1 MCFLYPIRG
10 NGDDSS
16 NNHEAEAH
24 VLHGDSECRNGF
36 HHLFLSVTKVLY
48 LYGLK
53 KSIEIFIKSSIM
65 YEFL

>member
-16 NNHEAEAH
+16 NNHGAEAH
-24 VLHGDSECRNGF
+24 VLHRNSECRNGF

-48 LYGLK
+48 LYMLK
-53 KSIEIFIKSSIM
+53 KLIVIFIKSSIM
-65 YEFL
+65 HEFL